1 MDSHW
6 FHRNILCPGNMGFK
20 IIFLEIMKI
29 SIFNIFFLNFLSGK
43 RGSVSCK
50 YSTENKSLVEI

>member
-6 FHRNILCPGNMGFK
+6 FHRNILCPENMGFK
-20 IIFLEIMKI
+20 IILFEIMKI
-29 SIFNIFFLNFLSGK
+29 AMFKIFFINFLSEK

-50 YSTENKSLVEI
+50 YSTENKSLVG